1 MTVYLITY
9 LPQDRKNTGDVLT
22 LNSIRSAYESY
33 YDSRGIETELL
44 TEDHINSLA
53 SNYINH
59 SQQKENHYKYLFTAE
74 HGANAIKRL
83 SDIIQPGS
91 RHIEV
96 IWAGHQIV
104 SDINELPINI
114 VYLPRFSSRTQSHC
128 QKNQH

>member
-33 YDSRGIETELL
+33 YDSRGIETELV

-59 SQQKENHYKYLFTAE
+59 SQQKENHCE
-74 HGANAIKRL
+74 R
-83 SDIIQPGS
+83 D
-91 RHIEV
+91 
-96 IWAGHQIV
+96 HQ
-104 SDINELPINI
+104 
-114 VYLPRFSSRTQSHC
+114 
-128 QKNQH
+128 